1 MSEQA
6 HVEQALLVGI
16 LLFIISSLSKALQSI
31 IINSHY
37 EYEYHYEYDYG
48 LNLSTMRV

>member
-16 LLFIISSLSKALQSI
+16 LIFIISSLSKALQSI

-37 EYEYHYEYDYG
+37 EYHYEYDYG
-48 LNLSTMRV
+48 LTVTLSTMRV